1 MYEKCERHQVVRVM
15 TEMKRRREDYLDV
28 DVSSLKNKVGLL
40 VLTSRG
46 GGTGEAEGAPF
57 PGFGR
62 SVNPISIK
70 GGGRLWPS
78 RYYSPPRFSDMPPFL
93 FYLTSV
99 FLMKMTFSV
108 IRPVPLNKSQL
119 NFSSPN
125 KFVK

>member
-15 TEMKRRREDYLDV
+15 TKMKRRREDYLDV

-70 GGGRLWPS
+70 GGGADYGLHVTTRPPDFQTCHHSCLSYKCVLSEDDIFSHPS
-78 RYYSPPRFSDMPPFL
+78 G
-93 FYLTSV
+93 TT
-99 FLMKMTFSV
+99 K
-108 IRPVPLNKSQL
+108 
-119 NFSSPN
+119 
-125 KFVK
+125 